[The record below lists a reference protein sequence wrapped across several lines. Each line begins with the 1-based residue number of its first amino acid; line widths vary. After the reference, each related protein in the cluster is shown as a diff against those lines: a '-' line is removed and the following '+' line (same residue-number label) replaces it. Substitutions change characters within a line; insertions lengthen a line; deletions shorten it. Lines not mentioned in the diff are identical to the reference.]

1 MIKQYYVI
9 LTPFFPT
16 EKNFS
21 GPFIY
26 DQVKAIQKESDFEV
40 IVIKSIRS
48 GKEESY
54 DYNGVQVHQIKLLDV
69 IIYI

>member
-26 DQVKAIQKESDFEV
+26 DQVKAIQERFDDC
-40 IVIKSIRS
+40 
-48 GKEESY
+48 Y
-54 DYNGVQVHQIKLLDV
+54 
-69 IIYI
+69 